1 MKFDNLEDRMNYFR
15 DLADYKLIP
24 NSYVLAM
31 VDGRGFSSKIKKRFK
46 LPFDDTFI
54 DIMNQVAAYVCK
66 EVQGCKFAYDGVE
79 YTIVEIGHDSFCS
92 DTA

>member
-46 LPFDDTFI
+46 IKQTPG
-54 DIMNQVAAYVCK
+54 N
-66 EVQGCKFAYDGVE
+66 
-79 YTIVEIGHDSFCS
+79 
-92 DTA
+92 